1 MADFS
6 FLAAHGPSREGG
18 SAYLRAL
25 TAALA
30 AAGHRIRA
38 EGEDPAGAVTVIDG
52 ARLPSLP
59 LERCAGAVGL
69 VHHLAALADPAEHDA
84 IRAAERERLK
94 LLRLVVATSQ
104 PVLDRLMNE
113 GVDPARAAVLRP
125 GVPDAPRSPGTSPGT
140 PPGTPASTAHCAIL
154 SIGALVPRKGHAV
167 LLHALAR
174 LFDLDWTLVIVGD
187 PARDPAHAALL
198 HAQAGAEGCAG
209 RVRFAGVLDEAALE
223 AEWRQAD
230 LFALA
235 TEWEG
240 ASAPVAEALRRGLPV
255 AVTAGGAA
263 AELVSPEVG
272 VTCHPGDWESLS
284 KAMRRLVFDRALRA
298 DMAEAAWQ
306 AGRALPSWAAQA
318 AAFAEIAAPCR

>member
-6 FLAAHGPSREGG
+6 VLAAHGSSREGG

-84 IRAAERERLK
+84 IRAAEAARLK
-94 LLRLVVATSQ
+94 LLCRVVATSQ
-104 PVLDRLMNE
+104 PVLDRLMTD

-125 GVPDAPRSPGTSPGT
+125 GVPDAPRSPGT
-140 PPGTPASTAHCAIL
+140 PPGTPGGTARCAIL

-174 LFDLDWTLVIVGD
+174 LFDLDWSLVIVGD

-198 HAQAGAEGCAG
+198 RAQAAADGCAS

-240 ASAPVAEALRRGLPV
+240 ASAPVAEALRRGLPI

-272 VTCHPGDWESLS
+272 VVCHPGDWESLS
-284 KAMRRLVFDRALRA
+284 KAMRRLVFDQALRA

-306 AGRALPSWAAQA
+306 AGRALPGWAAQA
-318 AAFAEIAAPCR
+318 AAFVEIAAPCG